1 MENQS
6 QNPANS
12 GETRRKF
19 IKKAGTAAAVVAS
32 AKVIPTPVYGQN
44 QAPSTGRVIGANDRI
59 NVGYIGVGGQ
69 GQAHVRSMK
78 GHAGESNLEQVAVCD
93 VSETRMNQARKI
105 IGKEVPGYID
115 HRKLLERN
123 DIDAVCI
130 ATVDHWHTPISIDAM
145 ESGRHVYVEKPMTRY
160 LSEAF
165 KIHDVVKKTG
175 MKLQVGSQGCSAA
188 KYHKAA

>member
-1 MENQS
+1 MENQVP
-6 QNPANS
+6 NPANS

-32 AKVIPTPVYGQN
+32 SNIITTPVYGQN

-93 VSETRMNQARKI
+93 VSKSRMNQAPRSSARKSQATKI
-105 IGKEVPGYID
+105 TANCSSGKTSMRSVSQRSITGTLHVP
-115 HRKLLERN
+115 LMP
-123 DIDAVCI
+123 
-130 ATVDHWHTPISIDAM
+130 W
-145 ESGRHVYVEKPMTRY
+145 KPDDTSM
-160 LSEAF
+160 S
-165 KIHDVVKKTG
+165 KN
-175 MKLQVGSQGCSAA
+175 Q
-188 KYHKAA
+188 